1 MEDEEFTFRETVKER
16 SITARSARNRRS
28 HCGKGGLARFASDY
42 MSGKEIKKM
51 NGAVQTYDLS
61 KPMSWAEFKALPDDI
76 KVMYIDRIRE
86 KFGAVPTK
94 QVSYM
99 MACSDALLAR
109 ELKRIGVKPV
119 CKFGGEAKKIVY
131 DKAAFYAWAGIV
143 NQAEDVEEV
152 PKPKEKP
159 TQEPAPAAEATPEP
173 VVQEQTH
180 TIAPRS
186 GEMVF
191 EGAPAD
197 ICESLVRLWGTE
209 PVQVTVVFRRA
220 GGYHG

>member
-42 MSGKEIKKM
+42 MSGKEIKK
-51 NGAVQTYDLS
+51 
-61 KPMSWAEFKALPDDI
+61 
-76 KVMYIDRIRE
+76 
-86 KFGAVPTK
+86 
-94 QVSYM
+94 
-99 MACSDALLAR
+99 
-109 ELKRIGVKPV
+109 
-119 CKFGGEAKKIVY
+119 KKIVY

-191 EGAPAD
+191 EGTPAD
-197 ICESLVRLWGTE
+197 ICKSLVRLWGTE